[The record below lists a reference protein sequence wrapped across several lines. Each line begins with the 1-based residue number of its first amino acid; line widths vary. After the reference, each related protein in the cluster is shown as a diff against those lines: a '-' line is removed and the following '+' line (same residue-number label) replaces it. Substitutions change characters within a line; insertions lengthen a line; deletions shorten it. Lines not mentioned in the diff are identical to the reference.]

1 VSSDRD
7 TTRIVRSWLSEDE
20 HESADRV
27 LDAVL
32 DRLDTTPQRRIT
44 WWPARRFPEMNNSGK
59 LALAAAA
66 VVVAAFLGIR
76 FLMPDSQNVGGPV
89 ESPPQTATPVAFP
102 QPTALA
108 AGTYFWDVGTE
119 PPVRFTFTVPDGW
132 TNRNDI
138 IRKDHNGPGEVAL
151 GLWIVTNTYADP
163 CRWQESLLDPPVG
176 PTVEDLAAAL
186 MDQVGRNAS
195 ASTEAV
201 VGGYPATKIELS
213 VPADLDLATCD
224 NGYFRDWLQQGELHS
239 QNPELDVAAVGVNPN
254 NVLFRS
260 GQVNVVY
267 ILDVEGAR
275 IVVNT
280 WHMPG
285 SSEANLAELEAVLG
299 SVRIEP

>member
-1 VSSDRD
+1 MSTDRE
-7 TTRIVRSWLSEDE
+7 TTRIVRSWLRTDE

-27 LDAVL
+27 LDAVI
-32 DRLDTTPQRRIT
+32 DQLDTTPQRRST
-44 WWPARRFPEMNNSGK
+44 WWPARRFPELNNTAK

-66 VVVAAFLGIR
+66 VGVAAFLGIR
-76 FLMPDSQNVGGPV
+76 FLGLGPNVGGP
-89 ESPPQTATPVAFP
+89 EATPTPTASPVAFP

-108 AGTYFWDVGTE
+108 AGAYFWDTGTAS
-119 PPVRFTFTVPDGW
+119 PVRFTFTVPDGW

-138 IRKDHNGPGEVAL
+138 IRKDHNGPGEVAM

-176 PTVEDLAAAL
+176 PTVEDLATAL
-186 MDQVGRNAS
+186 VDQVGRNAS
-195 ASTEAV
+195 APTEVV
-201 VGGYPATKIELS
+201 VGGYPATRIELS
-213 VPADLDLATCD
+213 VPADLDIATCD
-224 NGYFRDWLQQGELHS
+224 NGYYRDWLQEGDSHLR
-239 QNPELDVAAVGVNPN
+239 NPNLDTPNPN

-275 IVVNT
+275 IVINT

-285 SSEANLAELEAVLG
+285 ASAANLADLDAILA
-299 SVRIEP
+299 SVSIEP